1 MGLGV
6 QMEADIFNEMKNGA
20 EDRPEYRIVVDWL
33 ARNGIEA
40 LQARREEAEALFR
53 KIGITFAVYGEGG
66 DPDRLI
72 PFDMIPR
79 IFNASEWQVIES
91 GSIQRARALNAFIAD
106 VYGAGE
112 IVKAGIVPDSMVA
125 ANPAYLAQ
133 MRGYRPPRD
142 VWAHVIGVDLVR
154 TGPDEFL
161 VLEDNCRTPSGV
173 SYVLQNREVM
183 SRMFPDLFRDG
194 SIRPVDGYTDIL
206 AEAMEAVAPP
216 NCDGPPTMAILT
228 PGQYNS
234 AYFEHSFLADM
245 MGIELVEGPDL
256 VVENR
261 KVYMRTTHGFEQL
274 HVIYRRIDDAFLDPA
289 VFREDS
295 LVGVAGLVDAM
306 EAGNVTVINK
316 PGTGVADDKAVY
328 TYVPEM
334 IRFYLGEEPILSNV
348 QTYRC
353 NEADDFAYVLDNL
366 DDLVVKEV
374 QGSGGYGMLIGPTS
388 TRAEIAEFAEKL
400 KANPDNYIAQPTLS
414 LSSAPVLTDEGLAP
428 RHVDLR
434 PFVVSGATTKMVPS
448 GLSRVALREG
458 SLVVNSSQGGGV
470 KDTWVLREG
479 AV

>member
-1 MGLGV
+1 
-6 QMEADIFNEMKNGA
+6 MEDDIFNEMKNGA
-20 EDRPEYRIVVDWL
+20 VDRPEYRIVVDWL
-33 ARNGIEA
+33 ERHGIEA
-40 LQARREEAEALFR
+40 LQERRAEAEALFR
-53 KIGITFAVYGEGG
+53 RIGITFAVYGEGG

-72 PFDMIPR
+72 PFDIIPR

-106 VYGAGE
+106 VYGPRE
-112 IVKAGIVPDSMVA
+112 IVKAGLVPDSMVS
-125 ANPAYLAQ
+125 ANPAYLER

-154 TGPDEFL
+154 TGPDQFL

-183 SRMFPDLFRDG
+183 SRMFPELFRDG
-194 SIRPVDGYTDIL
+194 RIRPVDGYTDIL
-206 AEAMEAVAPP
+206 AEAMQSVAPA

-228 PGQYNS
+228 PGQFNS

-261 KVYMRTTHGFEQL
+261 KVYMRTTHGFEQV
-274 HVIYRRIDDAFLDPA
+274 HVIYRRIDDAFLDPT

-295 LVGVAGLVDAM
+295 MVGVSGLIGAM
-306 EAGNVTVINK
+306 EAGNVTVINV

-328 TYVPEM
+328 THVPDM
-334 IRFYLGEEPILSNV
+334 IRFYLGEEPIIPNV
-348 QTYRC
+348 ETFRC
-353 NEADDFAYVLDNL
+353 SEADDLAYVLENL

-388 TRAEIAEFAEKL
+388 TKAEIEEFAAKL
-400 KANPDNYIAQPTLS
+400 KARPDNYIAQPTLS
-414 LSSAPVLTDEGLAP
+414 LSSAPVLTDEGLSP

-434 PFVVSGATTKMVPS
+434 PFVVSGATTRMVPS
-448 GLSRVALREG
+448 GLSRVALRQG

-470 KDTWVLREG
+470 KDTWVLNEG

>member
-1 MGLGV
+1 
-6 QMEADIFNEMKNGA
+6 MEANIFNEMKNGA
-20 EDRPEYRIVVDWL
+20 VDRPEYRVVVEWL
-33 ARNGIEA
+33 ERNGIEA
-40 LQARREEAEALFR
+40 LQARRAEAEALFR
-53 KIGITFAVYGEGG
+53 RIGITFAVYGEGG

-79 IFNASEWQVIES
+79 IFNASEWQMVES

-106 VYGAGE
+106 VYGNQE
-112 IVKAGIVPDSMVA
+112 IVQAGIVPDAMVTG
-125 ANPAYLAQ
+125 NPAYLEQ
-133 MRGYRPPRD
+133 MRGYRPPLD
-142 VWAHVIGVDLVR
+142 VWAHIIGVDLVR
-154 TGPDEFL
+154 TGPDEFM

-183 SRMFPDLFRDG
+183 SRMFPELFRDG
-194 SIRPVDGYTDIL
+194 RIRPVDGYTDIL
-206 AEAMEAVAPP
+206 AEAMQSVAPP
-216 NCDGPPTMAILT
+216 NCTGRPTMAILT
-228 PGQYNS
+228 PGQFNS

-289 VFREDS
+289 VFRPDS
-295 LVGVAGLVDAM
+295 MIGVAGLMDAM
-306 EAGNVTVINK
+306 QAGNVTVINM

-334 IRFYLGEEPILSNV
+334 IRFYLGETPILSNV
-348 QTYRC
+348 ETYRC
-353 NEADDFAYVLDNL
+353 NQPDDLAYVLANIA
-366 DDLVVKEV
+366 DLVVKEV

-388 TRAEIAEFAEKL
+388 TRAEIEDFAEKL
-400 KANPDNYIAQPTLS
+400 KANPGNYIAQPTLS

-434 PFVVSGATTKMVPS
+434 PFVVSGATTRMVPS

-470 KDTWVLREG
+470 KDTWVLEEG
-479 AV
+479 AL